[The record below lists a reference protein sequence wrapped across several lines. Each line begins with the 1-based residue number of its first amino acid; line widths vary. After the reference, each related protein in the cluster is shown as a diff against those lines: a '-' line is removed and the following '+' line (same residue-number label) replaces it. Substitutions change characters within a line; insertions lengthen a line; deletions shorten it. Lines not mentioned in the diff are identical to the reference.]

1 MTTLFIAPGA
11 CSLASHIAVRELALP
26 IQIEKVALRV
36 PDSPIHAI
44 NPLGRVPALQ
54 LDEGTVLTENSAI
67 LPFLAD
73 QAPGTSLFA
82 PAGSVERAQVQGW
95 LGYLSAEVHTA
106 AFRPLN
112 RPERYSADEAAH
124 AGIRAQAREQ
134 LFRAFEHIERH
145 LEGRQWLVGERFTLA
160 DIYLGVF
167 ATWLTRLGT
176 PFDGLTNIARLRQQW
191 LARPAV
197 QEALKAEGLIQG

>member
-11 CSLASHIAVRELALP
+11 CSLASHIAVHELGLP
-26 IQIEKVALRV
+26 IQIEKVALRA

-54 LDEGTVLTENSAI
+54 LDDGTVLTENSAI

-73 QAPGTSLFA
+73 QVPGTPLFA
-82 PAGSVERAQVQGW
+82 PAGSAERGQIQGW
-95 LGYLSAEVHTA
+95 LGYLAAEVHTA
-106 AFRPLN
+106 SFRPLN
-112 RPERYSADEAAH
+112 RPERYSADESAH
-124 AGIRAQAREQ
+124 TGIREQARIQ
-134 LFRAFEHIERH
+134 LFKAFEHIERH

-167 ATWLTRLGT
+167 ATWLTRLGA
-176 PFDGLTNIARLRQQW
+176 PFDGLDNVTRLRQKW
-191 LARPAV
+191 LERPAV
-197 QEALKAEGLIQG
+197 QEALRDEGLLK

>member
-1 MTTLFIAPGA
+1 MTTLFISPGA

-26 IQIEKVALRV
+26 IQIEKVVLRT
-36 PDSPIHAI
+36 PDSPIHTI

-54 LDEGTVLTENSAI
+54 LDDGRVLTENSAI

-73 QAPGTSLFA
+73 QVPATPLFA
-82 PAGSVERAQVQGW
+82 PVGSAERAQIQGW
-95 LGYLSAEVHTA
+95 LGYLAAEVHTA
-106 AFRPLN
+106 SFRPLN

-124 AGIRAQAREQ
+124 PGIREQARVQ
-134 LFRAFEHIERH
+134 LFKAFEHIEQH

-167 ATWLTRLGT
+167 ATWLTRLGA
-176 PFDGLTNIARLRQQW
+176 PFDGLANVARLRQQW
-191 LARPAV
+191 LERPAV
-197 QEALKAEGLIQG
+197 QVALRDEGLLD